1 MSPLSN
7 IFIFDRFLEMIN
19 EGLILKDSNHFTLFS
34 KNNKIIA
41 DFYTNYFKNESID
54 LKDDLR

>member
-7 IFIFDRFLEMIN
+7 IFIFDKFLEIIN

-54 LKDDLR
+54 I